1 MKQLNNLF
9 QRKIFFTISYDKYT
23 ENILS
28 VFLVYGKTFLRRCK
42 DIESIF
48 SKKKKKKKDI
58 ESILIAQFDQL
69 AGSWARD
76 QVEN

>member
-1 MKQLNNLF
+1 MKQLDNLF
-9 QRKIFFTISYDKYT
+9 VSAKNIFYNFLWQVYRKHIKCIF
-23 ENILS
+23 
-28 VFLVYGKTFLRRCK
+28 VYGKTFLRRC
-42 DIESIF
+42 
-48 SKKKKKKKDI
+48 KDI

>member
-1 MKQLNNLF
+1 MEPWNNLIF
-9 QRKIFFTISYDKYT
+9 YLFRRKLCFTISYDKYT
-23 ENILS
+23 ENILC
-28 VFLVYGKTFLRRCK
+28 VFLIYGKTFLRRC
-42 DIESIF
+42 
-48 SKKKKKKKDI
+48 KDI

>member
-9 QRKIFFTISYDKYT
+9 VSGKNIFYNFLWQVYRKHIKCIF
-23 ENILS
+23 
-28 VFLVYGKTFLRRCK
+28 VYGKTFLRRCK

-48 SKKKKKKKDI
+48 SKKKKKKDI